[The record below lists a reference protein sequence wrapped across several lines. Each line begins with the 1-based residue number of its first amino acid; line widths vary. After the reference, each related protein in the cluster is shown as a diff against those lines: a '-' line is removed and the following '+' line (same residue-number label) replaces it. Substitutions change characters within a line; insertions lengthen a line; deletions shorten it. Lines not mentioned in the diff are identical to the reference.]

1 MIVFGPAMEDGVDA
15 LSHVATESNKES
27 ERYYN
32 LQEMEENA
40 AQGTELKQGHAI
52 LK

>member
-1 MIVFGPAMEDGVDA
+1 MIVFGLDMEDGVDA
-15 LSHVATESNKES
+15 LSHVAKESNKEN

-32 LQEMEENA
+32 LQEMEEDA
-40 AQGTELKQGHAI
+40 AQETELKQGHAI